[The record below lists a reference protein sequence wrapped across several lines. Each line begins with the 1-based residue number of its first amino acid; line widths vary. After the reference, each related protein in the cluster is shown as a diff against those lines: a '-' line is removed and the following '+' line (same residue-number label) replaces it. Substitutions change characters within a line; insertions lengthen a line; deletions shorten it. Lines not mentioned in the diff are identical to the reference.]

1 MFTNRSKTTRYMK
14 VKRMGI
20 TEILRRIWLLSA
32 NKIKSSESVSKQ
44 PIIVELNSS
53 LRLIIVTN
61 FCGAGG
67 VSAVKGSAEGL
78 ISSVKSISSVD
89 LDSFVELDS
98 AVVLIESV

>member
-1 MFTNRSKTTRYMK
+1 
-14 VKRMGI
+14 MGI

-32 NKIKSSESVSKQ
+32 NKVKISESVSKHPNQ
-44 PIIVELNSS
+44 LIVELNSS
-53 LRLIIVTN
+53 LRHIIVTN

-78 ISSVKSISSVD
+78 ISSVKFISSVD